1 MMSLWT
7 IAAGVLA
14 LAAAVAA
21 RRIFRSAGESN
32 PETLQPVSD
41 EWLSNARSRKEENW

>member
-14 LAAAVAA
+14 VAAAVAVRA
-21 RRIFRSAGESN
+21 IRRSAEAAR
-32 PETLQPVSD
+32 PDTLQPVSE
-41 EWLSNARSRKEENW
+41 EWLSNARGRKEEW